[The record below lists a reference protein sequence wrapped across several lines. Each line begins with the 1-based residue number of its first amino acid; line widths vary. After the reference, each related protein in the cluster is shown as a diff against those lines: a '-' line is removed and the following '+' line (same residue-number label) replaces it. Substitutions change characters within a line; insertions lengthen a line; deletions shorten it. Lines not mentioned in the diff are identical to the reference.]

1 MWVCSSSTKIKLDL
15 QELVVE
21 GTKKNHPNPK
31 PASQKHFC
39 KAQFIVAGFFHHSI
53 LWEDD
58 LPAVC

>member
-21 GTKKNHPNPK
+21 GTKKNTQTPNQQAK
-31 PASQKHFC
+31 NTSAK
-39 KAQFIVAGFFHHSI
+39 QFIVAGFFHHSI